1 MKAVVAAFNQEKVLV
16 GAFFAITNLQMDLYQ
31 ALLVTCRGEVV
42 GGVHVCADVL
52 VVADVVLQQLG
63 QHCSASL
70 ATASRW
76 RRWSP
81 AG

>member
-1 MKAVVAAFNQEKVLV
+1 MVDKHSVLTLYSVFKVKA
-16 GAFFAITNLQMDLYQ
+16 NLPMDLFQ
-31 ALLVTCRGEVV
+31 ALLVTCGCEVV

-52 VVADVVLQQLG
+52 VVADVVLQHLG
-63 QHCSASL
+63 QHSASL

-81 AG
+81 PG

>member
-1 MKAVVAAFNQEKVLV
+1 
-16 GAFFAITNLQMDLYQ
+16 MDLFQ
-31 ALLVTCRGEVV
+31 ALLVTCGCEVV

-52 VVADVVLQQLG
+52 VVADVVLQHLG

-70 ATASRW
+70 ATPSRW

-81 AG
+81 PG